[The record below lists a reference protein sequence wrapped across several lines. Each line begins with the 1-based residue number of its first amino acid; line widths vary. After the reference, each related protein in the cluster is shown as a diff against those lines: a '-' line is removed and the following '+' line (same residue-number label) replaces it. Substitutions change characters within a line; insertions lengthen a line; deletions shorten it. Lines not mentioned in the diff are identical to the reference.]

1 MPYKLDDID
10 TAILRSLFK
19 DGRKSFRQISREIK
33 VSTPT
38 VKARYQ
44 RLVNVG
50 LIKGIFPTLNL
61 DKLENKTCSELG
73 HIKVRSIKENS
84 IKLGSSLRVKLNC
97 DYCHGPVAG
106 KPTAL
111 KFASF
116 ERFFCCRSCRALY
129 KEKYRSKI
137 ASMSSFHQDGRKA

>member
-10 TAILRSLFK
+10 GAILRSLFK
-19 DGRKSFRQISREIK
+19 DGRKSFRQISREIN

-61 DKLENKTCSELG
+61 DKLEKKMRSELG
-73 HIKVRSIKENS
+73 KIKKEPIKETNK
-84 IKLGSSLRVKLNC
+84 KLGKSVRVKINC

-111 KFASF
+111 KFAGF
-116 ERFFCCRSCRALY
+116 ERFFCCKSCRALY
-129 KEKYRSKI
+129 KEKYRGKI
-137 ASMSSFHQDGRKA
+137 ASISSLHRD